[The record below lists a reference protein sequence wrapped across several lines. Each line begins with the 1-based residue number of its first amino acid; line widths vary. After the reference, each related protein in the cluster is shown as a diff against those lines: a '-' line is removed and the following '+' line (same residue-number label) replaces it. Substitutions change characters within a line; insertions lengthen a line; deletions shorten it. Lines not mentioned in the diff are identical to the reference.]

1 MRCSPSLYLLALN
14 QGKQVIVNDVHLR
27 SGLEGTQ
34 NDTEAT
40 KQGCKFFQLQGL
52 EKQQGKEAVF
62 LCMSKFSLIYHLLY
76 FLYLCKDYFWIAFS
90 CSSWRAHRVFLLIF
104 LFVCLFWVIQSKCWH
119 FHCFVVVLVCTAL
132 ESAVILVSSA
142 CMSFHGSPFASR
154 NMNKNVSFLPFTLK
168 GVEVAFGSLS

>member
-1 MRCSPSLYLLALN
+1 MDTRCSPSLYLLALN

-62 LCMSKFSLIYHLLY
+62 LCMSKFSLIYRLLY

-104 LFVCLFWVIQSKCWH
+104 CLFVCFGLFRANVDIFIVSLWFWSARHWNLLLFWWILPACL
-119 FHCFVVVLVCTAL
+119 FVGLLLQVEIWTK
-132 ESAVILVSSA
+132 
-142 CMSFHGSPFASR
+142 MYPFSR
-154 NMNKNVSFLPFTLK
+154 SRWK
-168 GVEVAFGSLS
+168 E